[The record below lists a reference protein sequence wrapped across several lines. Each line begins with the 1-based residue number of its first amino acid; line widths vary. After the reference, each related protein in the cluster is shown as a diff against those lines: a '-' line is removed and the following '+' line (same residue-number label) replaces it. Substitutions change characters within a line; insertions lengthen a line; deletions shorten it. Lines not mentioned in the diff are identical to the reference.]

1 MKRKIA
7 HFYKDTESP
16 WLTLAKFSIT
26 YKELYKVI
34 DNSSILSYKIV
45 KWIQC
50 KRCIICKSFK
60 PNTHEHFYIRANTKY
75 LYSSCKDC
83 MKIMARNYKILNKK
97 DIKIK
102 QKEYSKKYYY
112 NNKDTILESRKIFYN
127 KYRNKISIN
136 KKKTYM
142 RNKLRFIRNF
152 ITKLK

>member
-1 MKRKIA
+1 
-7 HFYKDTESP
+7 
-16 WLTLAKFSIT
+16 
-26 YKELYKVI
+26 
-34 DNSSILSYKIV
+34 
-45 KWIQC
+45 
-50 KRCIICKSFK
+50 
-60 PNTHEHFYIRANTKY
+60 
-75 LYSSCKDC
+75 

-127 KYRNKISIN
+127 KYRNKISVN